1 MKKLFLAACAFFV
14 MVAAVSAQNAT
25 AQPTVKLGTLTK
37 SGTMAAD
44 QLKTIQQLD
53 LVDAAGQSVVG
64 FELQIIR
71 PDGKLYSRAPISGN
85 QIPAEMQT
93 MLSRERP
100 GSRLVIL
107 DVRVK
112 DEKTGNTK
120 SIDGFTIEI
129 I

>member
-14 MVAAVSAQNAT
+14 IVAAVSAQSA
-25 AQPTVKLGTLTK
+25 PVIKLGSLTK
-37 SGTMAAD
+37 SGQMKAED
-44 QLKTIQQLD
+44 LKTIQQLD
-53 LVDAAGQSVVG
+53 IVDAGQTVVA
-64 FELQIIR
+64 FEIQIIR
-71 PDGKLYSRAPISGN
+71 PDGKMVSRAPIRGN

-93 MLSRERP
+93 MISRERP

-112 DEKTGNTK
+112 DEKTGNTHAAE
-120 SIDGFTIEI
+120 GMTVEI